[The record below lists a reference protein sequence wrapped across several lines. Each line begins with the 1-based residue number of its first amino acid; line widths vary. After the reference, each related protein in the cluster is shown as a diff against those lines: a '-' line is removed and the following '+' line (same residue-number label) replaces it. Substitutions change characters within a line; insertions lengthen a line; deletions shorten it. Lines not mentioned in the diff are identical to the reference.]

1 MYSAAATIIAIA
13 SISTAAASIDVVLIV
28 VIHDSGFTHH
38 WLRHPQHN
46 GSHPELHS
54 AAVVAREQSTLT
66 CFVLLDPHVHLYT
79 GPISSTSTHPDLTLL
94 HAEHDPLQHPR
105 RVAPPH
111 PAFEAS
117 SFVHVQDEPA
127 RHAQVG
133 TVPQPATQ
141 AGSPS
146 VTELHHHGTPQA
158 SACIHRCGRQIRTHV
173 SARYPAL

>member
-1 MYSAAATIIAIA
+1 MLSSLSWSFTTPASPIIGSAVP
-13 SISTAAASIDVVLIV
+13 STTA
-28 VIHDSGFTHH
+28 
-38 WLRHPQHN
+38 
-46 GSHPELHS
+46 
-54 AAVVAREQSTLT
+54 
-66 CFVLLDPHVHLYT
+66 
-79 GPISSTSTHPDLTLL
+79 PIRSSTRRLSLPEYNPHSHVLSYSIPMSIFTLVQSRRRLLTLISPSYTPSTIHCNT
-94 HAEHDPLQHPR
+94 HAVSP
-105 RVAPPH
+105 PPH
-111 PAFEAS
+111 PAFEAT

-127 RHAQVG
+127 RHAEVG